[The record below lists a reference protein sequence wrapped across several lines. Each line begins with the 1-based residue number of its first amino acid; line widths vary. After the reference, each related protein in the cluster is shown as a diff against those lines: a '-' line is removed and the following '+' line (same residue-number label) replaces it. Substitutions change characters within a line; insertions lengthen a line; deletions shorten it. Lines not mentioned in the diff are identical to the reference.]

1 LYPAHEVEP
10 FTQRFWEAIQGWR
23 EADKAER
30 AALAAAPRKSAR
42 ASVKKT

>member
-30 AALAAAPRKSAR
+30 AAAPRKSAK